1 MSSAAPKYMAV
12 QGAAMIIATAL
23 TVLGV
28 LGFVPGVTS
37 HLDQLAWFGQHS
49 GARLFGTFAVS
60 VLLNLTHLV
69 VGAAGF
75 YFART
80 YAGSRAYLLAG
91 GVLYVGLWLYG
102 TFVEVGSNAR
112 VIPLNGATNW
122 LHLGLG
128 TVMALLAVTLAGQH
142 DPTKRRARLRRPA
155 TP

>member
-12 QGAAMIIATAL
+12 QGAAMIVASVL
-23 TVLGV
+23 TILGV

-37 HLDQLAWFGQHS
+37 GLDQLGWFGQHS
-49 GARLFGTFAVS
+49 GARLFGTFTVS
-60 VLLNLTHLV
+60 MLLNLAHLV

-75 YFART
+75 YFARS

-91 GVLYVGLWLYG
+91 GVLYIGLWLYG
-102 TFVEVGSNAR
+102 TFVEVGSDAH
-112 VIPLNGATNW
+112 VIPLNAASNW

-128 TVMALLAVTLAGQH
+128 SVMVLLAVTLAGQH

-155 TP
+155 AQ